1 MHPRWLFWVDC
12 RSMMRGQLRR
22 LAVVALLVLLMP
34 SGAHADKRV
43 ALVIGNSAYQKAP
56 KLANPA
62 HDAGAI
68 GALFRVM
75 AFDVVEAQH
84 DLGVAQLRRVLREF
98 SDRAQD
104 ADIAVVYYAGHGM
117 EVNGVNYLVP
127 VDAKLERD
135 VDTEDEAISLD
146 RVLRTIEGA
155 KRLRL
160 VILDACRDNPFT
172 RTMKRS
178 AGTRSMGRG
187 LAKIDDL
194 PPDTL
199 IAYAARAGSFAED
212 GAGDNSPYTTALVRH
227 LALPGLDLR
236 LALGRVR
243 DEVLTT
249 TSKRQEPFVYGS
261 LGGAEISLARE
272 TKSDAQKVS
281 APVAIMQKEN
291 VGAPAQAALGDVL
304 RFDQPI
310 PFPQQEISNRSLK
323 QLLTDTLPLHAPIG
337 GLPEEVWKQ
346 GCTACHNWDQTKLC
360 AQGQVYARAPNMIS
374 RLPHPFGTPFK
385 TAVMDWAKNGCK

>member
-1 MHPRWLFWVDC
+1 MV
-12 RSMMRGQLRR
+12 RGQLRW
-22 LAVVALLVLLMP
+22 LAVVALLVLSLP
-34 SGAHADKRV
+34 TGAHADRRI
-43 ALVIGNSAYQKAP
+43 ALIIGNSAYQKAP
-56 KLANPA
+56 KLQNPS

-84 DLGVAQLRRVLREF
+84 DLGIAQLRRVLRDF

-104 ADIAVVYYAGHGM
+104 ADIAVVYYAGHGI

-127 VDAKLERD
+127 VDATLARD

-172 RTMKRS
+172 RSMKRS
-178 AGTRSMGRG
+178 AGTRSLGRG

-212 GAGDNSPYTTALVRH
+212 GTGGNSPYTTALVRH

-243 DEVLTT
+243 DEVLAM

-261 LGGAEISLARE
+261 LGGAEISLARD
-272 TKSDAQKVS
+272 TKTDAQKVPT
-281 APVAIMQKEN
+281 PVVVLQKEN
-291 VGAPAQAALGDVL
+291 VGTPATVGLGDVS

-310 PFPQQEISNRSLK
+310 PFPQSEIHNRSLQ
-323 QLLTDTLPLHAPIG
+323 QLLTETLPLHAPVG
-337 GLPEEVWKQ
+337 GLPEEIWKQ
-346 GCTACHNWDQTKLC
+346 SCTTCHNWDQSRLC

-385 TAVMDWAKNGCK
+385 TAVMEWAKNGCQ